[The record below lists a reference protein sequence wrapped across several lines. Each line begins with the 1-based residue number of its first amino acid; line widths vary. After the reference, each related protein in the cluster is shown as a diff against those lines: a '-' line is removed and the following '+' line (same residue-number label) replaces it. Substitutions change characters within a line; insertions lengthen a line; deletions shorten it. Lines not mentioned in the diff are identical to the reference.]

1 MQSISRNSVTS
12 MLQDTLNLLRRQFL
26 GLNRVLSTVMELVNE
41 GLTHENEEELLN
53 YAARLLIHNHNFQ
66 FCTIHLVERKQVN
79 LSVAISTE
87 TILDPSKGGEKSR
100 PWVQTCEHLA
110 SDVVQAHT
118 TSLTKKY
125 AGETVYYCMP
135 LVFRGEILGAVSV
148 NSPGFDENHPKLV
161 SIFCNTLTSVLINS
175 RQSQTMAEAV
185 KKRTKELQSA
195 WRVTEHS
202 LKAKSQFLTNMSHE
216 YRTPLN
222 SILGATSLLQ
232 ETNLSEEQT
241 EYLNSIQKSSAELLR
256 MVNEKLDFSRSSAGD
271 MDIHPEEVNL
281 VKLIEGVAEVHRS
294 LAENKDL
301 FFEVILPTNMPEL
314 VLCDPERLTQVLNHL
329 LWNAVKFTESGRV
342 TLDIGFRPEASSQIT
357 VSFTVLDTG
366 IGLDAEMQKTAFE
379 AFSQADE
386 SNSRRYQGSGLGLA
400 VSQQLVNLM
409 GGHIKVDSELN
420 EGSKFYFSLILPVSP
435 TNEEYPIKI
444 DSSVNRSSPELE
456 RMKEKL
462 SVLLVE
468 DNIINQKLAARLL
481 EKMGCLVDIA
491 DDGVVAVNMFKRSPY
506 DVVFMDCQMPN
517 MDGFEATSKIREME
531 SDKSHTPIIALTA
544 NSLPEDRAR
553 SFEVG
558 MDEFLTKPILKDKL
572 RNALEKWGVPH

>member
-1 MQSISRNSVTS
+1 

-41 GLTHENEEELLN
+41 GLTHDNEEELLQF
-53 YAARLLIHNHNFQ
+53 AAKLLIHNHNFQ
-66 FCTIHLVERKQVN
+66 FCTIHMINRNKLN

-87 TILDPSKGGEKSR
+87 SILDPGKGDEKTS

-110 SDVVQAHT
+110 SDILKDET
-118 TSLTKKY
+118 TVLTKKY

-135 LVFRGEILGAVSV
+135 LVYRGETIGIVAV

-161 SIFCNTLTSVLINS
+161 SIFCNTLTSVLINA

-185 KKRTKELQSA
+185 KKRTEELEAA

-222 SILGATSLLQ
+222 SILGASTLLQ
-232 ETNLSEEQT
+232 ETDLSDEQT
-241 EYLNSIQKSSAELLR
+241 EYLGSIHTSSSELLR
-256 MVNEKLDFSRSSAGD
+256 MLNEKLDFSRNNTGD
-271 MDIHPEEVNL
+271 MDIEPVEVNL
-281 VKLIEGVAEVHRS
+281 VELLEGVAQVHRS
-294 LAENKDL
+294 LAENKEL
-301 FFEVILPTNMPEL
+301 FFEVLLPTNMPEI
-314 VLCDPERLTQVLNHL
+314 VLCDPGRLTQVLNHL
-329 LWNAVKFTESGRV
+329 LWNAVKFTDGGRV

-366 IGLDAEMQKTAFE
+366 IGMDKEMQKTAFE

-409 GGHIKVDSELN
+409 GGHIKVDSEMG

-435 TNEEYPIKI
+435 KN
-444 DSSVNRSSPELE
+444 
-456 RMKEKL
+456 
-462 SVLLVE
+462 
-468 DNIINQKLAARLL
+468 
-481 EKMGCLVDIA
+481 
-491 DDGVVAVNMFKRSPY
+491 
-506 DVVFMDCQMPN
+506 
-517 MDGFEATSKIREME
+517 
-531 SDKSHTPIIALTA
+531 
-544 NSLPEDRAR
+544 
-553 SFEVG
+553 
-558 MDEFLTKPILKDKL
+558 
-572 RNALEKWGVPH
+572 

>member
-1 MQSISRNSVTS
+1 

-41 GLTHENEEELLN
+41 GLTHDNEEDLLKF
-53 YAARLLIHNHNFQ
+53 AAKLLIHNHNFQ
-66 FCTIHLVERKQVN
+66 FCTVHIINNKELD

-87 TILDPSKGGEKSR
+87 SILDPGKGDEKTS

-110 SDVVQAHT
+110 SDVLKDDTKV
-118 TSLTKKY
+118 LTKKY

-135 LVFRGEILGAVSV
+135 LVYRDETLGVVSV

-161 SIFCNTLTSVLINS
+161 SIFCNTLTSVLINA

-185 KKRTKELQSA
+185 KKRTEELQSA

-222 SILGATSLLQ
+222 SILGASSLLH
-232 ETNLSEEQT
+232 ETNLSEEQI
-241 EYLNSIQKSSAELLR
+241 EYLSSIHNSSSDLLR
-256 MVNEKLDFSRSSAGD
+256 MVNEKLDFSRKNEGD
-271 MDIHPEEVNL
+271 MDIYPVEVNL
-281 VKLIEGVAEVHRS
+281 VELLEGVARVHRS

-301 FFEVILPTNMPEL
+301 FFEVLLPTNMPEI
-314 VLCDPERLTQVLNHL
+314 VICDPDRLAQVLNHL
-329 LWNAVKFTESGRV
+329 LWNAVKFTEGGRV

-357 VSFTVLDTG
+357 VSFTVIDTG
-366 IGLDAEMQKTAFE
+366 IGMAKGMQKTAFE

-409 GGHIKVDSELN
+409 GGHIKVDSELG

-435 TNEEYPIKI
+435 ASSEYPVKFE
-444 DSSVNRSSPELE
+444 SPMGASAPEFE
-456 RMKEKL
+456 RIKEKL

-481 EKMGCLVDIA
+481 EKMGCMVDIA
-491 DDGVVAVNMFKRSPY
+491 DDGVVAVKMFRRSPY

-572 RNALEKWGVPH
+572 RNALEKWGTPH

>member
-1 MQSISRNSVTS
+1 LVTD

-26 GLNRVLSTVMELVNE
+26 GLNRVLSTVMELVNQ
-41 GLTHENEEELLN
+41 GLGHDNEDELLN
-53 YAARLLIHNHNFQ
+53 YAAKLLIHNHNFQ
-66 FCTIHLVERKQVN
+66 FCTIHLVEHKQLS

-87 TILDPSKGGEKSR
+87 SILDPGKRDETVR

-110 SDVVQAHT
+110 SDIVKENLTV
-118 TSLTKKY
+118 LTKKY

-135 LVFRGEILGAVSV
+135 LLYRGEILGTVSV

-161 SIFCNTLTSVLINS
+161 SIFCNTLTSVLINA
-175 RQSQTMAEAV
+175 RQSQTMADAV
-185 KKRTKELQSA
+185 KKRTLELQSA
-195 WRVTEHS
+195 WRVTEQS

-222 SILGATSLLQ
+222 AVLSASALMQ
-232 ETNLSEEQT
+232 ETNLTEEQL
-241 EYLNSIQKSSAELLR
+241 EYLASIQGSSAELLR
-256 MVNEKLDFSRSSAGD
+256 MVNEKLDFSRSNAGD
-271 MDIHPEEVNL
+271 MEIHPEEVNL
-281 VKLIEGVAEVHRS
+281 VKLIEGIANLHRP
-294 LAENKDL
+294 LAKNKDL
-301 FFEVILPTNMPEL
+301 FFEVILPTDMPQL
-314 VLCDPERLTQVLNHL
+314 VLCDPGRLTQVLNHL
-329 LWNAVKFTESGRV
+329 LWNAVKFTDSGRV
-342 TLDIGFRPEASSQIT
+342 TLDIAFRPEASSQIT
-357 VSFTVLDTG
+357 ISFTVMDTG
-366 IGLDAEMQKTAFE
+366 IGMAGEMQKTAFE

-409 GGHIKVDSELN
+409 GGHIKVDSELSV
-420 EGSKFYFSLILPVSP
+420 GSKFYFSLILPVCANVGVP
-435 TNEEYPIKI
+435 PLKL
-444 DSSVNRSSPELE
+444 DSSLDLTNSEIEL
-456 RMKEKL
+456 MKQKL

-491 DDGVVAVNMFKRSPY
+491 DDGLVAVNMFQRSPY

-517 MDGFEATSKIREME
+517 MDGFEATSKIREFE

-572 RNALEKWGVPH
+572 KHALEKWGVPH